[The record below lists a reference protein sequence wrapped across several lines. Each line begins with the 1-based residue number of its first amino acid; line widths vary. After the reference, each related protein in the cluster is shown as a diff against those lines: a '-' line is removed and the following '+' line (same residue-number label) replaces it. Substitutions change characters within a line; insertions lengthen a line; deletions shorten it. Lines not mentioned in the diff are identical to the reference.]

1 MPGFVPL
8 SAETRDAKPFLIR
21 KHQALLNGTNKVI
34 KMKNRFVGA
43 LVVAGCGLYFLLTSV
58 LLIRHGGISLESGL
72 FAKISLVL
80 EFLLV
85 LFIGI
90 ATWLGRVPLVVG
102 LLLASTLTVDTLV
115 SITHCSILLYIN
127 VVLNS
132 FLVLYA
138 LFLLRRRVRD
148 SDSNPN

>member
-1 MPGFVPL
+1 
-8 SAETRDAKPFLIR
+8 
-21 KHQALLNGTNKVI
+21 
-34 KMKNRFVGA
+34 MKNRFVGA